1 MTITRNPSLP
11 ARAGL
16 LCLGLTLAG
25 HAAAQGVACLGDE
38 FGDPASL
45 AMWSRV
51 EVTEG
56 WDADQLNSLTV
67 NHLPSG
73 VPGEAGRLVMTPHTV
88 AWQGDHRG
96 PLLFK
101 LISGDFA
108 VTTRIRISA
117 RDGASAPATQYS
129 LAGVLI
135 RTPRQ
140 ITPQDWE
147 PGGENHVLLSVG
159 TAAVPA
165 AGPQFYGASTAVS
178 DTQGSAGP
186 SAPPAGQEAELRLAR
201 IGPAVIALRR
211 SLAGP
216 DQTWHVHA
224 RYARPDLPLTLQAG
238 LVCST
243 NWEKAQ
249 VFVPFVHNSIPLNPP
264 LQNGFAD
271 PQPAVPYRPDL
282 IASFDFAH
290 FARPQVPTALQGADL
305 ADPAQATDAQL
316 VAFLGDGITLQPGC
330 PAEFNCDGTVSVQDV
345 FDFLTAY
352 FAGEPRADADGSGE
366 VTVQD
371 VFDFLTHFFAGC

>member
-1 MTITRNPSLP
+1 MRITRPQSLL
-11 ARAGL
+11 ARTGL

-25 HAAAQGVACLGDE
+25 HAAAQGVACLSDE

-45 AMWSRV
+45 ALWSRV

-56 WDADQLNSLTV
+56 WDADQLHSLTV
-67 NHLPSG
+67 NQLPSG
-73 VPGEAGRLVMTPHTV
+73 VPGEAGRLVMAPYTV
-88 AWQGDHRG
+88 AWQGDYRG

-108 VTTRIRISA
+108 ITTRVRISA
-117 RDGASAPATQYS
+117 RDGASAPGTQYS

-159 TAAVPA
+159 AAATPA
-165 AGPQFYGASTAVS
+165 ARPQFYGASTAFS
-178 DTQGSAGP
+178 DTQGAAGP
-186 SAPPAGQEAELRLAR
+186 NAPGAGEEAELQLAR
-201 IGPAVIALRR
+201 IGSAVIALRR
-211 SLAGP
+211 SLTGP
-216 DQTWHVHA
+216 DQAWHVHA
-224 RYARPDLPLTLQAG
+224 RYPRPDLPLTLQAG
-238 LVCST
+238 LMCST

-249 VFVPFVHNSIPLNPP
+249 VFVPFVHNSVPLNPP

-271 PQPAVPYRPDL
+271 PQPFVPYRPDL
-282 IASFDFAH
+282 IASFDFAR
-290 FARPQVPTALQGADL
+290 FARPQVPAALQGADL

-316 VAFLGDGITLQPGC
+316 LAFLGDIMLQPGC
-330 PAEFNCDGTVSVQDV
+330 PAEFNCDGTVTVQDV

-352 FAGEPRADADGSGE
+352 FANDPRADADGSGE
-366 VTVQD
+366 VSVQD
-371 VFDFLTHFFAGC
+371 VFDFLTHYFAGC